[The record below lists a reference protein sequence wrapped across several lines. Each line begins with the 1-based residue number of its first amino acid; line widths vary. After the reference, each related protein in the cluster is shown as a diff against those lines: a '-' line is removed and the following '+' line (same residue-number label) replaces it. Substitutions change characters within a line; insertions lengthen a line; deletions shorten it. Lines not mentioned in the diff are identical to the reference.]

1 MINFL
6 KNFGNRQAMIQFNNI
21 TKKFRHNFW
30 DKEFIAVDNV
40 SFKIEAGDLVG
51 FLGANGAGKTTL
63 IKILM
68 DFSRQTSGEVMFDKI
83 MGESPSEIKSSI
95 GYLPERPYLY
105 PHLTGREFL
114 EYVGNLNSISSE
126 KLKPLIIYWTEKM
139 QIAHALEKRTK
150 EYSKGMLQRLGFVSC
165 LIHNPK
171 LLILDEPLSGLDP
184 MGRRD
189 FKKILVEL
197 NKSGVTVFFSS
208 HIVSD
213 VEEICNKVIFI
224 EKGKLVYEGNLDSLL
239 RAHANEL
246 YTIKTIQNDKVEVV
260 HLNGEDKNKYLE
272 KMLKEKREIIEIE
285 KEKISL
291 EEIIYKIKK

>member
-1 MINFL
+1 MIHFD
-6 KNFGNRQAMIQFNNI
+6 KI
-21 TKKFRHNFW
+21 TKKFKQNFW
-30 DKEFIAVDNV
+30 DREFTAVNDV
-40 SFKIEAGDLVG
+40 SFSIEAGDLVG

-68 DFSRQTSGEVMFDKI
+68 DFSRQTSGNLKFDKI
-83 MGESPSEIKSSI
+83 MGSSLNEIKSSI

-114 EYVGNLNSISSE
+114 KFVGKLNSINTSDLE
-126 KLKPLIIYWTEKM
+126 RLIVHWAEKM
-139 QIAHALEKRTK
+139 QIAYALDKATK
-150 EYSKGMLQRLGFVSC
+150 EYSKGMLQRLGFISC
-165 LIHNPK
+165 LIHSPK
-171 LLILDEPLSGLDP
+171 LLVLDEPLSGLDP

-189 FKKILVEL
+189 FKKIMVEL
-197 NKSGVTVFFSS
+197 NKSGVTIFFSS

-224 EKGKLVYEGNLDSLL
+224 EQGKLVYEGNIDSLL
-239 RAHANEL
+239 MRHANDL
-246 YTIKTIQNDKVEVV
+246 YTIKTLVNGRLDVV
-260 HLNGEDKNKYLE
+260 HLNADDKKNYLKKVISE
-272 KMLKEKREIIEIE
+272 NIEIVEIE

>member
-1 MINFL
+1 MIE
-6 KNFGNRQAMIQFNNI
+6 FNNI
-21 TKKFRHNFW
+21 TKKFKNNFW
-30 DKEFIAVDNV
+30 DKEFLAVDDV

-68 DFSRQTSGEVMFDKI
+68 DFSRQSSGELVFSKN
-83 MGESPSEIKSSI
+83 MGNTQDEIKSCI

-105 PHLTGREFL
+105 PYLSGLEFL
-114 EYVGNLNSISSE
+114 QYVGKINSIDTE
-126 KLKPLIIYWTEKM
+126 KLQELIYYWSEKM
-139 QIAHALEKRTK
+139 QIAHALPKLTK
-150 EYSKGMLQRLGFVSC
+150 AYSKGMLQRLGFVSC

-184 MGRRD
+184 VGRRD

-197 NKSGVTVFFSS
+197 NQSGVTIFFSS

-213 VEEICNKVIFI
+213 VEEICNKVVFI

-239 RAHANEL
+239 EKNANDL
-246 YTIKTIQNDKVEVV
+246 YTIKTFKNGKLDIV
-260 HLNGEDKNKYLE
+260 HLNTFDKNIYLAD
-272 KMLKEKREIIEIE
+272 MLEAKIEILEIE
-285 KEKISL
+285 KEKITL

>member
-1 MINFL
+1 
-6 KNFGNRQAMIQFNNI
+6 MIQFNNI

-40 SFKIEAGDLVG
+40 SFRIETGDLVG

-68 DFSRQTSGEVMFDKI
+68 DFSRQTSGQVSFDKI
-83 MGESPSEIKSSI
+83 MGQNSNEIKSSI

-114 EYVGNLNSISSE
+114 LYVGNLNSIASE
-126 KLKPLIIYWTEKM
+126 KLETLIIFWSEKM
-139 QIAHALEKRTK
+139 QIDQALEKATK
-150 EYSKGMLQRLGFVSC
+150 EYSKGLLQRLGFVSC

-189 FKKILVEL
+189 FKNIMVEL
-197 NKSGVTVFFSS
+197 NKSGVTIFFSS

-239 RAHANEL
+239 MAHANDL
-246 YTIKTIQNDKVEVV
+246 YTIKTLNNDKIEVV
-260 HLNGEDKNKYLE
+260 HLNSEDKNKYLE
-272 KMLKEKREIIEIE
+272 KMLAEKIEIIEIE
-285 KEKISL
+285 KEKMTL
-291 EEIIYKIKK
+291 EEIIYKIK